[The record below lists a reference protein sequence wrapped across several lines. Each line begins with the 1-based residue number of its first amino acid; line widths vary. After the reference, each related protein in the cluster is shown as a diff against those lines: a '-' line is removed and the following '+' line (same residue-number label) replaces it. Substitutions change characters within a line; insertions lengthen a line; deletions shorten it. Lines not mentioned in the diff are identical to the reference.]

1 MHFDLTIIGGGPAGV
16 TAALR
21 ARELGATVAL
31 VERRRLG
38 GTCTY
43 DGCVPTRV
51 LAKAARLMRDTEQD
65 SAYGLF
71 AERPVVD
78 FRRVLTRAQQVVYEL
93 QEKKQLLAHL
103 ADVGATVFEEAGA
116 ATFVDPHT
124 LAFSEE
130 RTLESDK
137 FILCTGGSARRISFP
152 GSEFSLTHGDVW
164 SMETRPQSMVI
175 VGGGATGCQLASIFN
190 AFGTKVT
197 LLDVAPRLLIGED
210 ALVSQV
216 ISERFRL
223 HGIEVITG
231 IEGLT
236 RIENHNGLRHLIY
249 AHSGNSSTLPVEAVM
264 LSVCC

>member
-21 ARELGATVAL
+21 ARGLGATVAL

-51 LAKAARLMRDTEQD
+51 LAKAARLMPDTEQD
-65 SAYGLF
+65 SVYGLF

-116 ATFVDPHT
+116 ASFVDPHT
-124 LAFSEE
+124 LAFSEQ
-130 RTLESDK
+130 RSVESDK

-152 GSEFSLTHGDVW
+152 GSEYSLTHGDVW
-164 SMETRPQSMVI
+164 SIETRPQSLGI
-175 VGGGATGCQLASIFN
+175 VGGGPVGCQPAPTFN
-190 AFGTKVT
+190 AFGHAPN
-197 LLDVAPRLLIGED
+197 LL
-210 ALVSQV
+210 
-216 ISERFRL
+216 
-223 HGIEVITG
+223 
-231 IEGLT
+231 
-236 RIENHNGLRHLIY
+236 Y
-249 AHSGNSSTLPVEAVM
+249 
-264 LSVCC
+264 